1 MTMSRRVIGPLL
13 PAAALVLSLMALG
26 TSPAAALTQSLSIR
40 PTSGSATQRITIT
53 FVAASC
59 GGISW
64 TDEAM
69 WDGQPFIVFGPQP
82 PSCRYVFTTAPLEN
96 HRNPGKHRICAGAG
110 ADTTYFSCATYT
122 VLAPRPKPTLKP
134 TPKAAPP
141 ATPTPSPTPTP
152 TVAATPTALALETA
166 TPTPAPAPPTTPGAT
181 SSENLSGAGG
191 AMLDLTPLLLGGAVF
206 LVLLLYVI
214 VMVVRRA
221 RVLPPPR

>member
-1 MTMSRRVIGPLL
+1 MTTPRRVIGPLL

-40 PTSGSATQRITIT
+40 PTSGSAIQRITIT
-53 FVAASC
+53 FVAESC

-64 TDEAM
+64 TDEAT

-82 PSCRYVFTTAPLEN
+82 PSCRYVFSTTPLED

-122 VLAPRPKPTLKP
+122 VLAPKPKP
-134 TPKAAPP
+134 TPKPAPK
-141 ATPTPSPTPTP
+141 AVPSPTPTSSP
-152 TVAATPTALALETA
+152 TPAATAPATPTALALETA

-181 SSENLSGAGG
+181 PVEFVSGAGG
-191 AMLDLTPLLLGGAVF
+191 AMLDLTPLLLGAAVF